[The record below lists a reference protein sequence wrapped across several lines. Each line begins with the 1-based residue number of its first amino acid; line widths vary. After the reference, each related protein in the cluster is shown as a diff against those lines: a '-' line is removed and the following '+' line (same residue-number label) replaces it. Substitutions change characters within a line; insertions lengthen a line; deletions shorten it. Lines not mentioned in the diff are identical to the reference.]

1 MKIVA
6 VYNFKGG
13 VGKTS
18 TVVHLAALAARDGLR
33 TLLWDLDPQGA
44 ASYVYRME
52 TRQKVGAKKLIGGQ
66 RELAE
71 LVRETDWENL
81 TLLPADFSYRKLDVA
96 LAEIKRPSE
105 RLAGLIRPLIR
116 EIDLLFFDCPPSL
129 SLMAEAVFALADLL
143 VVPLVPAPLSLRA
156 LAQLHAELVKKGLGD
171 LVVAPFLSMV
181 DRRKSLH
188 RDTAWLSY
196 RSPYPLLETAIPYST
211 LVEEVT
217 VRRQPVFSF
226 APASPPA
233 LAYERLW
240 AEVKGRLG
248 E

>member
-18 TVVHLAALAARDGLR
+18 TVVHLAALAARDGHR
-33 TLLWDLDPQGA
+33 TLLWDLDPQAA
-44 ASYVYRME
+44 ASYVFRVE
-52 TRQKVGAKKLIGGQ
+52 SRQRVGARKLLAGE

-71 LVRETDWENL
+71 LVRETDWEHL
-81 TLLPADFSYRKLDVA
+81 ALLPADLSFRKLDVA
-96 LAEIKRPSE
+96 LAEVKRPSE

-116 EIDLLFFDCPPSL
+116 EFDLLFFDCPPSL
-129 SLMAEAVFALADLL
+129 SLLAEAVFAMADLL

-156 LAQLHAELVKKGLGD
+156 LSQLHAELVRKGLGD
-171 LVVAPFLSMV
+171 LAVAPFLSMV

-188 RDTAWLSY
+188 RDSSWLSL

-217 VRRQPVFSF
+217 VRRQPVFAF

-233 LAYERLW
+233 VAYERLW
-240 AEVKGRLG
+240 AEVKGRL
-248 E
+248 